1 MERKVYRS
9 RISVALMGF
18 ILAVMLP
25 SFIPIISSGDISNPA
40 FYHLAGVI
48 VFIVLIFCGI
58 RYEITEKYIAFKMW
72 FFSTKVPLSKIVSV
86 ERSYNPLASGA
97 ASLKRLCVRFKKGY
111 KYPFTFIS
119 PVREQE
125 FLETLKT
132 LNPYIQ
138 INVSDKQ
145 GWWRFWDWDI

>member
-1 MERKVYRS
+1 MEKKIFRS
-9 RISVALMGF
+9 RISVALMVF

-25 SFIPIISSGDISNPA
+25 SFIPIISSGDIYNPA
-40 FYHLAGVI
+40 FYTLVGVI
-48 VFIVLIFCGI
+48 AFIVLLFCGM
-58 RYEITEKYIAFKMW
+58 RYEIADGNLRI
-72 FFSTKVPLSKIVSV
+72 STWGTCSKSYPISQIVSV
-86 ERSYNPLASGA
+86 KRSYNLLSAPA
-97 ASLKRLCVRFKKGY
+97 ASLKRLKVKTEDGW
-111 KYPFTFIS
+111 PSLIS

-138 INVSDKQ
+138 INVSDKK